1 VREGSRRLLL
11 EIQALVA
18 PTDLAMPRRV
28 GTGVDPKRLA
38 MIVAVLSR
46 HARIALGQA
55 DVFVNVA
62 GGVRIDE
69 PGADLAIGLAIVSAA
84 RGAPVKT
91 GTAAFGEVGLT
102 GRLRPATQSERRLE
116 ECAKLGLAAAI
127 APAGT
132 PARGKLRMI
141 GAETLREA
149 AKAGI
154 DAERAEGI

>member
-1 VREGSRRLLL
+1 LLL

-46 HARIALGQA
+46 HAGVALGQA

-69 PGADLAIGLAIVSAA
+69 PGADLAIALAIVSAA
-84 RGAPVKT
+84 KGSPVKPAH
-91 GTAAFGEVGLT
+91 AAFGEIGLT
-102 GRLRPATQSERRLE
+102 GRLRPATQAERRLE

-132 PARGKLRMI
+132 PLRGKLRI
-141 GAETLREA
+141 LQAETLRDA
-149 AKAGI
+149 AKVAI
-154 DAERAEGI
+154 DAERAEGG